1 MSKPPYKKRRVEK
14 ALARQEGG
22 GSEPSFTIEIA
33 DGPAVPRP
41 DDPGLYLAWRIALA
55 GAIFLMF
62 FLCVY
67 DYLTAWLI
75 SVFPGL
81 PGVTWLGRLAESG
94 NFIAGWIV
102 EKAPWLGDFGWLR
115 HWAEEGGRY
124 RESLK
129 FIIPEG
135 PIVTGKI
142 TLYSILVVLPL
153 GTIVGLCRVSKIM
166 WINVA
171 ASVYVEVVRGIPLLV
186 QFFFIY
192 FAIGNMITIPP
203 MVTAVMALSFCYGAY
218 MGEVVRSGI
227 QAIDRGQTEA
237 AVSLGFTN
245 FQTMTKVV
253 LPQAVRTILPPVGNE
268 CIALL
273 KDTSMVSIL
282 AMRDILRMG
291 REFASTNYYYF
302 EAYTMAALSYLLIT
316 LVLSKLVSLS
326 ETHMSRYERR

>member
-1 MSKPPYKKRRVEK
+1 MSTPPYKLRR
-14 ALARQEGG
+14 ADQAQARQEGG
-22 GSEPSFTIEIA
+22 GTEPTVTIEIA

-41 DDPGLYLAWRIALA
+41 DDLGLYLAWRIALA
-55 GAIFLMF
+55 GAIFLLV
-62 FLCVY
+62 FLCLY
-67 DYLTAWLI
+67 DHLTAWLI

-81 PGVTWLGRLAESG
+81 
-94 NFIAGWIV
+94 
-102 EKAPWLGDFGWLR
+102 GDFAFLKR
-115 HWAEEGGRY
+115 WAEEGGRY
-124 RESLK
+124 REALM

-135 PIVTGKI
+135 PIVTAKI
-142 TLYSILVVLPL
+142 TLYSIVVILPL
-153 GTIVGLCRVSKIM
+153 GTIVGLCRVSKIL
-166 WINVA
+166 WLNVA
-171 ASVYVEVVRGIPLLV
+171 ASTYVEVVRGIPLLV

-192 FAIGNMITIPP
+192 FAIGTMITIPP
-203 MVTAVMALSFCYGAY
+203 MLTAVMALSFCYGAY

-237 AVSLGFTN
+237 AISLGFTG

-253 LPQAVRTILPPVGNE
+253 LPQAARTILPPVGNE

-302 EAYTMAALSYLLIT
+302 EAYTMAALVYLLIT
-316 LVLSKLVSLS
+316 LILSKLVSLS
-326 ETHMSRYERR
+326 EIRMSRYERR